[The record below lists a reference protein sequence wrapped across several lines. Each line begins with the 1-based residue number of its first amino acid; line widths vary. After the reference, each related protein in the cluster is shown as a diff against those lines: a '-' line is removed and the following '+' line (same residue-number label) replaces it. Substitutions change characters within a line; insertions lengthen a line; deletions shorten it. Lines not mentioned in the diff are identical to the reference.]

1 MKFSLVKKIVACGIF
16 ILVLGF
22 TVFSIWGPDGD
33 KTAFS
38 ADDSSYRNLKQFNQI
53 LNLVEE
59 YYVEEVDS
67 KKLIEGAINGMI
79 KTLDPHSIYM
89 TPEMYKDLQVSTK
102 GVFGGL
108 GIEITTVDDVITVV
122 APLEDTPAYRAGIKP
137 GDQIVKID
145 GQTTKGI
152 TIYDAVQKL
161 RGKAGSKVTVSVMRK
176 DLDKPRDIEIVRD
189 NIKIKSVKYR
199 VYDES
204 IGYIRLSSFQEST
217 ENELEKALKE
227 INGKDHPLQGIV
239 LDLRNNPGGLLDQA
253 VSVSDK
259 FLESG
264 VIVSSRGRSAD
275 TEKIFSAHDDGNEPT
290 CPIVVLINS
299 GTASASEIVSG
310 ALHDNGKA
318 VLLGTRS
325 FGKGSVQIVKP
336 LGDGAALKLTVAKY
350 YTPSGKSIQAKGI
363 EPDIVVEYV
372 NDTPKSKDAIKN
384 VREKDL
390 KGHIEGEG
398 ETIQE
403 DVTPPPESPTEQ
415 IEAPAESASQTEM
428 DDRLK
433 KDNQLKSAIDLLKS
447 WEIFKK
453 MRG

>member
-1 MKFSLVKKIVACGIF
+1 MKFSLVKKFVGCGIF
-16 ILVLGF
+16 LLVVGI
-22 TVFSIWGPDGD
+22 TVFSLWGPDGD

-152 TIYDAVQKL
+152 TIYEAVQKL

-176 DLDKPRDIEIVRD
+176 DLDKPRDFEIVRD

-199 VYDES
+199 VYDDT

-217 ENELEKALKE
+217 EDELAKALKE

-253 VSVSDK
+253 VSVSDV

-264 VIVSSRGRSAD
+264 VIVSSRGRTEDS
-275 TEKIFSAHDDGNEPT
+275 EKIFNAHDDGSEPT

-398 ETIQE
+398 EPIQE
-403 DVTPPPESPTEQ
+403 DVTVPESQTEQ

>member
-161 RGKAGSKVTVSVMRK
+161 RGKAGSKVIVSVMRK

-372 NDTPKSKDAIKN
+372 NNTPKSKDAIKN